1 MYDSTNSSTVIFD
14 SLFISNNNNILSIVS
29 MLKLFDFYIN
39 FLCYIYFI
47 YFYSFI
53 IEKFNKV
60 FFC

>member
-14 SLFISNNNNILSIVS
+14 SVFISSNNNILSIVS
-29 MLKLFDFYIN
+29 MLKVFDFYIN